1 MKSQFSSL
9 EEAIKQNSNYYMFLK
24 KNIFTFLVLNKHL
37 SEMTGVFSITAKVK
51 DCSTVWGNSDIKETR
66 LNYVKIL

>member
-24 KNIFTFLVLNKHL
+24 KNRYTFLVLNKHL
-37 SEMTGVFSITAKVK
+37 SEMTGFFLGLGLQMPL
-51 DCSTVWGNSDIKETR
+51 D
-66 LNYVKIL
+66 

>member
-24 KNIFTFLVLNKHL
+24 KKHIHISSTKQALVRNDRC
-37 SEMTGVFSITAKVK
+37 FF
-51 DCSTVWGNSDIKETR
+51 
-66 LNYVKIL
+66 